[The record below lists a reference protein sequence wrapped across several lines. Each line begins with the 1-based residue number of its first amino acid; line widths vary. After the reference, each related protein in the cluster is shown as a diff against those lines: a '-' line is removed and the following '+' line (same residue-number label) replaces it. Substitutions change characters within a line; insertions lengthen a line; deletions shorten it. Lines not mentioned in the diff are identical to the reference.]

1 MNGKIYLYIL
11 VCAAVSFL
19 IRELPLT
26 LIRRPIKSRFLRSF
40 LFYVPYVTLA
50 VMTFPSIVN
59 ATSSPIA
66 GLAALVLGIAAAWL
80 GANLLQ
86 VAVGCCAVVL
96 VLELL
101 LGGGAGVRQLLN
113 SGFLWVMGM
122 LLLFVAAVTLLVF
135 ALGGTEEL
143 YCVVDIRGFHVR
155 TALPGAT
162 RVKLWMH
169 GKSAALMDTADTNG
183 RVIISEKGLAWKDIA
198 RVQLWTDKRLMLLY
212 SPRWWMKL
220 SVPILLAKWN
230 DVLTMVDEKLGK
242 KKAVELPEDWAHQLP
257 PQRVQ
262 EKKPRKTAIETDV
275 IPPQTTLPEDEED
288 YRPLDEVLEEL
299 RGK

>member
-1 MNGKIYLYIL
+1 MWYNRREVNDLAKTLYCKKCNMDVPEGEVCPVCGKTPPASSVRVAWMY
-11 VCAAVSFL
+11 ARQRASDWM
-19 IRELPLT
+19 
-26 LIRRPIKSRFLRSF
+26 SWN
-40 LFYVPYVTLA
+40 A
-50 VMTFPSIVN
+50 VMRIAVPVLSA
-59 ATSSPIA
+59 AT
-66 GLAALVLGIAAAWL
+66 VLG
-80 GANLLQ
+80 LL
-86 VAVGCCAVVL
+86 
-96 VLELL
+96 LELL

-135 ALGGTEEL
+135 ALGGEDEL
-143 YCVVDIRGFHVR
+143 YCVVDSKGFHVQ
-155 TALPGAT
+155 TALPGAN

-183 RVIISEKGLAWKDIA
+183 RVILSEKDLAWKDIA
-198 RVQLWTDKRLMLLY
+198 RVQLWTEKRLMLLY

-230 DVLTMVDEKLGK
+230 DVLTMVDEKLSK
-242 KKAVELPEDWAHQLP
+242 KKAVELPEDWVHQLP

-262 EKKPRKTAIETDV
+262 EKKPRKTDV
-275 IPPQTTLPEDEED
+275 DTGIIPPQTTLPEDEED

>member
-1 MNGKIYLYIL
+1 MPYSLASPAPVWYNRREVNNLAKTLYCKKCNMDVPEGEACPVCGKTPPASSMRVAWMYARQRALDWM
-11 VCAAVSFL
+11 SWN
-19 IRELPLT
+19 
-26 LIRRPIKSRFLRSF
+26 
-40 LFYVPYVTLA
+40 A
-50 VMTFPSIVN
+50 VMR
-59 ATSSPIA
+59 IA
-66 GLAALVLGIAAAWL
+66 VPVLAAATALG
-80 GANLLQ
+80 
-86 VAVGCCAVVL
+86 L

-122 LLLFVAAVTLLVF
+122 LLLFVAAVTL
-135 ALGGTEEL
+135 
-143 YCVVDIRGFHVR
+143 
-155 TALPGAT
+155 
-162 RVKLWMH
+162 
-169 GKSAALMDTADTNG
+169 
-183 RVIISEKGLAWKDIA
+183 AWKDIA
-198 RVQLWTDKRLMLLY
+198 RVQLWTDQRLMLLY

-230 DVLTMVDEKLGK
+230 DVLTMADEKLGK
-242 KKAVELPEDWAHQLP
+242 KKAVELPEDWVHQLP

-262 EKKPRKTAIETDV
+262 EKKTRKTAIETDV

>member
-1 MNGKIYLYIL
+1 MGKLYVVGLGPGGQQYMSEKARAAVEEADVVIGYTTYIALVRDLFPEKEYVQTPMRTERERCMQAIERAGQGQCVAL
-11 VCAAVSFL
+11 VCSGD
-19 IRELPLT
+19 
-26 LIRRPIKSRFLRSF
+26 
-40 LFYVPYVTLA
+40 
-50 VMTFPSIVN
+50 
-59 ATSSPIA
+59 A
-66 GLAALVLGIAAAWL
+66 GIYGMAG
-80 GANLLQ
+80 
-86 VAVGCCAVVL
+86 L

-135 ALGGTEEL
+135 ALGGTDEL

-155 TALPGAT
+155 TALPGAN

-183 RVIISEKGLAWKDIA
+183 RVILSEKDLAWKDIA

-230 DVLTMVDEKLGK
+230 YVRTMVDEKLGK
-242 KKAVELPEDWAHQLP
+242 KKAVELPEDWGHQLP

-262 EKKPRKTAIETDV
+262 EKKTRKTAIETDV

>member
-1 MNGKIYLYIL
+1 MPCSLASPAPVWYNRREVNNLAKTLYCKKCNMDVPEGEACPVCGKTPPASSMRVAWMYARQRALDWM
-11 VCAAVSFL
+11 SWN
-19 IRELPLT
+19 
-26 LIRRPIKSRFLRSF
+26 
-40 LFYVPYVTLA
+40 A
-50 VMTFPSIVN
+50 VMRIAVPVLTA
-59 ATSSPIA
+59 AT
-66 GLAALVLGIAAAWL
+66 ALG
-80 GANLLQ
+80 
-86 VAVGCCAVVL
+86 L

-135 ALGGTEEL
+135 ALGGADEL
-143 YCVVDIRGFHVR
+143 YCVVDSRGFHVR
-155 TALPGAT
+155 TALPGAN

-183 RVIISEKGLAWKDIA
+183 RVILSEKDLAWKDIA

-242 KKAVELPEDWAHQLP
+242 KKAVELPEDWGHQLP

-262 EKKPRKTAIETDV
+262 EKKTRKTAIETDV

>member
-1 MNGKIYLYIL
+1 
-11 VCAAVSFL
+11 
-19 IRELPLT
+19 
-26 LIRRPIKSRFLRSF
+26 
-40 LFYVPYVTLA
+40 
-50 VMTFPSIVN
+50 
-59 ATSSPIA
+59 
-66 GLAALVLGIAAAWL
+66 
-80 GANLLQ
+80 
-86 VAVGCCAVVL
+86 
-96 VLELL
+96 
-101 LGGGAGVRQLLN
+101 
-113 SGFLWVMGM
+113 MGM

-135 ALGGTEEL
+135 ALGGTDEL
-143 YCVVDIRGFHVR
+143 YCVVDSRGFHVR
-155 TALPGAT
+155 TALPGAN

-183 RVIISEKGLAWKDIA
+183 RVILSEKDLAWKDIA

-242 KKAVELPEDWAHQLP
+242 KKAVELPEDWVHQLP

-262 EKKPRKTAIETDV
+262 EKKTRKTALETDV

>member
-1 MNGKIYLYIL
+1 M
-11 VCAAVSFL
+11 
-19 IRELPLT
+19 
-26 LIRRPIKSRFLRSF
+26 
-40 LFYVPYVTLA
+40 
-50 VMTFPSIVN
+50 
-59 ATSSPIA
+59 
-66 GLAALVLGIAAAWL
+66 
-80 GANLLQ
+80 
-86 VAVGCCAVVL
+86 
-96 VLELL
+96 
-101 LGGGAGVRQLLN
+101 
-113 SGFLWVMGM
+113 
-122 LLLFVAAVTLLVF
+122 
-135 ALGGTEEL
+135 
-143 YCVVDIRGFHVR
+143 
-155 TALPGAT
+155 
-162 RVKLWMH
+162 KLWMH

-183 RVIISEKGLAWKDIA
+183 RVILSEKDLAWKDIA

-242 KKAVELPEDWAHQLP
+242 KKAVELPEDWGHQLP

-262 EKKPRKTAIETDV
+262 EKKPRKTAIETDL

>member
-1 MNGKIYLYIL
+1 M
-11 VCAAVSFL
+11 
-19 IRELPLT
+19 
-26 LIRRPIKSRFLRSF
+26 
-40 LFYVPYVTLA
+40 
-50 VMTFPSIVN
+50 
-59 ATSSPIA
+59 
-66 GLAALVLGIAAAWL
+66 
-80 GANLLQ
+80 
-86 VAVGCCAVVL
+86 
-96 VLELL
+96 
-101 LGGGAGVRQLLN
+101 
-113 SGFLWVMGM
+113 
-122 LLLFVAAVTLLVF
+122 
-135 ALGGTEEL
+135 
-143 YCVVDIRGFHVR
+143 
-155 TALPGAT
+155 
-162 RVKLWMH
+162 KLWMH

-183 RVIISEKGLAWKDIA
+183 RVILSEKDLAWKDIA

-242 KKAVELPEDWAHQLP
+242 KKAVELPDDWAHQLP

>member
-1 MNGKIYLYIL
+1 MKLYQFSSASNTTLLFWVYNQIIPFWL
-11 VCAAVSFL
+11 VF
-19 IRELPLT
+19 
-26 LIRRPIKSRFLRSF
+26 
-40 LFYVPYVTLA
+40 
-50 VMTFPSIVN
+50 
-59 ATSSPIA
+59 
-66 GLAALVLGIAAAWL
+66 
-80 GANLLQ
+80 
-86 VAVGCCAVVL
+86 
-96 VLELL
+96 LL
-101 LGGGAGVRQLLN
+101 LLRQTN
-113 SGFLWVMGM
+113 NRTR
-122 LLLFVAAVTLLVF
+122 LFVF
-135 ALGGTEEL
+135 
-143 YCVVDIRGFHVR
+143 
-155 TALPGAT
+155 
-162 RVKLWMH
+162 M
-169 GKSAALMDTADTNG
+169 
-183 RVIISEKGLAWKDIA
+183 
-198 RVQLWTDKRLMLLY
+198 LMLLY

>member
-1 MNGKIYLYIL
+1 
-11 VCAAVSFL
+11 
-19 IRELPLT
+19 
-26 LIRRPIKSRFLRSF
+26 
-40 LFYVPYVTLA
+40 
-50 VMTFPSIVN
+50 
-59 ATSSPIA
+59 
-66 GLAALVLGIAAAWL
+66 
-80 GANLLQ
+80 
-86 VAVGCCAVVL
+86 
-96 VLELL
+96 
-101 LGGGAGVRQLLN
+101 
-113 SGFLWVMGM
+113 MGM

-135 ALGGTEEL
+135 ALGGADEL
-143 YCVVDIRGFHVR
+143 YCVVDSRGFHVR
-155 TALPGAT
+155 TALPGAN

-183 RVIISEKGLAWKDIA
+183 RVIISEKDLAWKDIS

-242 KKAVELPEDWAHQLP
+242 KKAVELPEDWVHQLP

-262 EKKPRKTAIETDV
+262 EKKTRKTALETDV

>member
-1 MNGKIYLYIL
+1 M
-11 VCAAVSFL
+11 
-19 IRELPLT
+19 
-26 LIRRPIKSRFLRSF
+26 
-40 LFYVPYVTLA
+40 
-50 VMTFPSIVN
+50 
-59 ATSSPIA
+59 
-66 GLAALVLGIAAAWL
+66 
-80 GANLLQ
+80 
-86 VAVGCCAVVL
+86 
-96 VLELL
+96 
-101 LGGGAGVRQLLN
+101 
-113 SGFLWVMGM
+113 
-122 LLLFVAAVTLLVF
+122 
-135 ALGGTEEL
+135 
-143 YCVVDIRGFHVR
+143 
-155 TALPGAT
+155 
-162 RVKLWMH
+162 KLWMH

-183 RVIISEKGLAWKDIA
+183 RVILSEKDLAWKDIA

-242 KKAVELPEDWAHQLP
+242 KKAVELPEDWRHQLP

-262 EKKPRKTAIETDV
+262 AKKPRKTAIETDV

>member
-1 MNGKIYLYIL
+1 MWYNRREVNNLAKTLYCKKCNMDVPEGEACPVCGKTPPASSMRVAWMYARQRALDWM
-11 VCAAVSFL
+11 SWN
-19 IRELPLT
+19 
-26 LIRRPIKSRFLRSF
+26 
-40 LFYVPYVTLA
+40 A
-50 VMTFPSIVN
+50 VMR
-59 ATSSPIA
+59 IA
-66 GLAALVLGIAAAWL
+66 VPVLAAATALG
-80 GANLLQ
+80 
-86 VAVGCCAVVL
+86 L

-135 ALGGTEEL
+135 ALGGTDEL

-155 TALPGAT
+155 TALPGAN

-212 SPRWWMKL
+212 SPRWLMKL
-220 SVPILLAKWN
+220 SVQILL
-230 DVLTMVDEKLGK
+230 G
-242 KKAVELPEDWAHQLP
+242 
-257 PQRVQ
+257 
-262 EKKPRKTAIETDV
+262 
-275 IPPQTTLPEDEED
+275 
-288 YRPLDEVLEEL
+288 
-299 RGK
+299 